1 MSALLAIW
9 FGLPLLA
16 FLAPYV
22 YAACSASVRRL
33 PGTRPLRAL
42 PTLQCVYVALV
53 ACNEVNRAIVV
64 CELAWLEALRA
75 CRAVALAVL
84 PNPSYCDS

>member
-1 MSALLAIW
+1 MSALLVIW

-22 YAACSASVRRL
+22 YAACSALCKAFTWYKAS
-33 PGTRPLRAL
+33 RAL
-42 PTLQCVYVALV
+42 PTLRCVYVALV
-53 ACNEVNRAIVV
+53 ARNEVNQAIVV